1 MDSLADRDNLSPMQR
16 RLELDIARGL
26 MIVWMT
32 YSHLPTATR
41 SWLNYPFGF
50 VSSAEGF
57 VFLSA
62 LLVGLIYTKLMGKE
76 GLKAAQDKLLR
87 RVGKL
92 YLYHLGLILLLFFG
106 IAPLLD
112 PETRGALAGVAYR
125 YGEVGPFQATFEAAL
140 LLHQPPLLDILPIYI
155 FFMLATVP
163 ILKVIHA
170 GKFRAILGLSFMLWL
185 GAQFGL
191 KAWFAD
197 LERSALPSFYP
208 DMRHRGAFD
217 PFGWQ
222 FLWFLGLAIGIGWAK
237 GLLPS
242 RERIERWAL
251 PTIPIILCL
260 ALARHLPDPPLE
272 LSDTRVY
279 FDKWSLGV
287 VRVLNFFLLFP
298 LALRAGRFLDEAEL
312 GARFDR
318 LKESIAKLGRSSLET
333 YTAHL
338 PLTFIALYAVGEDG
352 GKLAPL
358 PSLIAL
364 VSSYLVLY
372 AVALIDEK
380 RKAPPPI
387 TPPKAQP
394 AG

>member
-1 MDSLADRDNLSPMQR
+1 MDTPWVYDTLIVMER

-41 SWLNYPFGF
+41 GWLNYPFGF

-62 LLVGLIYTKLMGKE
+62 LLVGLIYTKLMERE
-76 GLKAAQDKLLR
+76 GVRAAQEKLLR

-106 IAPLLD
+106 IAPFVD
-112 PETRGALAGVAYR
+112 PATHGALAGVAYR
-125 YGEVGPFQATFEAAL
+125 YAEVGQIQATLEAAL

-155 FFMLATVP
+155 FFMLSTVP
-163 ILKVIHA
+163 ILRLIDA
-170 GKFRAILGLSFMLWL
+170 GRFCIVLGLSALVWL
-185 GAQFGL
+185 GAQLGL
-191 KAWFAD
+191 KAWVAEF
-197 LERSALPSFYP
+197 ERMWLPPFYP

-222 FLWFLGLAIGIGWAK
+222 LLWFLGIGVGIAWAK
-237 GLLPS
+237 GKLPS
-242 RERIERWAL
+242 RERIERWAFPSL
-251 PTIPIILCL
+251 PLILAL
-260 ALARHLPDPPLE
+260 ALARHIPHPPLE
-272 LSDTRVY
+272 QGAHLVY
-279 FDKWSLGV
+279 FDKWSLGI

-298 LALRAGRFLDEAEL
+298 LALRISRALDL
-312 GARFDR
+312 ARF
-318 LKESIAKLGRSSLET
+318 EPIAKLGRASLET
-333 YTAHL
+333 YVAHL
-338 PLTFIALYAVGEDG
+338 PLTFIALYAVGEEG

-358 PSLIAL
+358 ASLFTLTA
-364 VSSYLVLY
+364 SYLVLY
-372 AVALIDEK
+372 AVAMLHEK
-380 RKAPPPI
+380 RKARPTV
-387 TPPKAQP
+387 TPPRIQP

>member
-1 MDSLADRDNLSPMQR
+1 MER
-16 RLELDIARGL
+16 RLELDIARGM
-26 MIVWMT
+26 MIAWMT
-32 YSHLPTATR
+32 YSHIPSATR

-62 LLVGLIYTKLMGKE
+62 LLIGLIYTKLMERE
-76 GLKAAQDKLLR
+76 GVRHAQEKLLR
-87 RVGKL
+87 RAGKL
-92 YLYHLGLILLLFFG
+92 YTYHLALILLLFFG
-106 IAPLLD
+106 IAPFID
-112 PETRGALAGVAYR
+112 RETHGALAGVAYR
-125 YGEVGPFQATFEAAL
+125 YGEVGPWQATLEAAL

-163 ILKVIHA
+163 LLRAVHA
-170 GKFRAILGLSFMLWL
+170 GRLGGILLLSFAIWL

-191 KAWFAD
+191 KDWVAEF
-197 LERSALPSFYP
+197 ERSHLPSFYP

-222 FLWFLGLAIGIGWAK
+222 LLWFLGIGVGVGWAK
-237 GLLPS
+237 GALPR
-242 RERIERWAL
+242 RERIERLAL
-251 PTIPIILCL
+251 PILPLILAL

-272 LSDTRVY
+272 LGAHRVY
-279 FDKWSLGV
+279 FDKWSLGI
-287 VRVLNFFLLFP
+287 VRVLNFFLLVP
-298 LALRAGRFLDEAEL
+298 LALRLGRVLN
-312 GARFDR
+312 GA
-318 LKESIAKLGRSSLET
+318 LLEPIAKLGRSSLET

-358 PSLIAL
+358 PSLLTLIA
-364 VSSYLVLY
+364 SYLVLY
-372 AVALIDEK
+372 AVALLDER
-380 RKAPPPI
+380 RKKARPVAP
-387 TPPKAQP
+387 TKAQP